1 LYWTIQK
8 KEMLRY
14 LQIHPQQALPDLD
27 NMTPFKA
34 IVIVEEAVPETWHWE
49 VCRWLAKTMCRH
61 AVIGG
66 RDCIEWAESLE
77 DANME
82 AFDYEAIPDDRL
94 LVVTAMEDEELEE
107 VFWFAKHR
115 ATHSAYALV
124 DAVIL
129 HVSGKQEKERFENA
143 YEST

>member
-1 LYWTIQK
+1 MISQN
-8 KEMLRY
+8 EMLKY
-14 LQIHPQQALPDLD
+14 LQICPQQALPDLGD
-27 NMTPFKA
+27 LAPFKA
-34 IVIVEEAVPETWHWE
+34 ILIVDEAMPETWHWE
-49 VCRWLAKTMCRH
+49 VCRWLAKTACRH

-66 RDCIEWAESLE
+66 RECAGWAESLE

-94 LVVTAMEDEELEE
+94 LVTTAMEEEDMDE

-115 ATHSAYALV
+115 ATHPAYALV

-129 HVSGKQEKERFENA
+129 HVSGSEEKERFEKA
-143 YEST
+143 YKAT